1 MLRYPTR
8 VNRNTE
14 HRGSNASAGI
24 FQPDS
29 LGLSLSLPSGTQS
42 VEDLIRGISEGGH
55 LTPSARLS
63 TLISIFETMRDE
75 QRAITPG
82 ILCVLGFYAARNVR
96 EIARL
101 GDEGRGVESRAE
113 RFFVEW
119 AEEGYRVD
127 QLSPLDPRQIV
138 ILGRAMAIAGVNDG
152 KMAHHLVTRLRGH
165 IAELPV
171 SEAASVAWAYASL
184 DGRDWRFMRELMEY
198 VSPRMERIGLV
209 DGTNLIWALAKTS
222 WKDKGTLHQLC
233 RCLDHRF
240 AEERA
245 DPLSL
250 GEYLLSSLV
259 WSMAKAGV
267 RDVRLLE
274 LIGDALAREEAQ
286 LTIRSAPHL
295 MWGFAS
301 LGMNHEQLTRK
312 LLRIVEA
319 APEKLSASNV
329 ASVVWSLAIFD
340 MRSEKMFA
348 RASQLLPDEVAEV
361 KVASLGRLAWGCA
374 KQGYRDERLFH
385 SIGHALRSR
394 GESLLPQ
401 TVVNTAWAFATLS
414 IEDEALFK
422 NLRHYVV
429 SGSYPFPNKL
439 FATVVWSFAVNHPHL
454 LNGMASRE
462 SLDMLGHDNAAWIQ
476 MHNALLVGG
485 MIEHTEHFAR
495 YHEIVSG
502 YQLYPPNRFERDVE
516 QTLRDILRGKS
527 YSLTHQPIISGIPT
541 DYLVEVAGKKVAI
554 ECDGDRYHQL
564 WGPAG
569 PIDVPP
575 GKDALQDQVF
585 RRSGIDKVIH
595 IRASKFYEG
604 SRDIPE
610 LLELFDRP
618 NAA

>member
-1 MLRYPTR
+1 MLRYPTG
-8 VNRNTE
+8 VNRNIE

-24 FQPDS
+24 SNPDG
-29 LGLSLSLPSGTQS
+29 LGPSLSLPPGTHS
-42 VEDLIRGISEGGH
+42 VEDLIRGVSEGRDM
-55 LTPSARLS
+55 TPSARFS
-63 TLISIFETMRDE
+63 TLISIFEKMRNE
-75 QRAITPG
+75 ARAFTPG
-82 ILCVLGFYAARNVR
+82 ILCLLGFYAARSVR

-101 GDEGRGVESRAE
+101 SEEGREVESRAQ
-113 RFFVEW
+113 RFFLEW

-127 QLSPLDPRQIV
+127 KLSPLDPRQIV

-152 KMAHHLVTRLRGH
+152 KMAYHLVTRLRGH

-222 WKDKGTLHQLC
+222 WKEKGTLHQLC

-240 AEERA
+240 AEERV

-274 LIGDALAREEAQ
+274 LVGDALARDEAK
-286 LTIRSAPHL
+286 LTLRSAPHL

-301 LGMNHEQLTRK
+301 LGMNHEALTRK
-312 LLRIVEA
+312 LLRIVEG
-319 APEKLSASNV
+319 APEKLSATNV

-340 MRSEKMFA
+340 SRSEKMFA
-348 RASQLLPDEVAEV
+348 RASQLLPEEIAEV
-361 KVASLGRLAWGCA
+361 KVASLGRFAWGCA

-385 SIGHALRSR
+385 SISLALRSR

-414 IEDEALFK
+414 IEDEALFR
-422 NLRHYVV
+422 NLRDVV
-429 SGSYPFPNKL
+429 IAGRYPFPNKL
-439 FATVVWSFAVNHPHL
+439 FATVAWSFAVNHPHL
-454 LNGMASRE
+454 LKGMASRE
-462 SLDMLGHDNAAWIQ
+462 SLEMLGNDDSAWMQ

-485 MIEHTEHFAR
+485 LIDHTER
-495 YHEIVSG
+495 YERYDDVISR
-502 YQLYPPNRFERDVE
+502 YQLYPPNRFEQDVE
-516 QTLRDILRGKS
+516 LTVHDILRGLR
-527 YSLTHQPIISGIPT
+527 YSLTHQAIISGVPT
-541 DYLVEVAGKKVAI
+541 DIFIEVNGKKIAI

-564 WGPAG
+564 WGPTG
-569 PIDVPP
+569 PIDFPT
-575 GKDALQDQVF
+575 GKDSLQDRVF
-585 RRSGIDKVIH
+585 LRSGIDKVIH
-595 IRASKFYEG
+595 IRASTFYER

-610 LLELFDRP
+610 LLELLDQKS
-618 NAA
+618 AA